1 MARPAAF
8 DRDRVLGQAMQ
19 TFWDRGYGATS
30 ISQLV
35 EATGLKP
42 GSLYAAFDSK
52 EGLFLAALDRYAA
65 ESRRRLKEA
74 LHAGVDPLTGIEH
87 FLRRLVQSQ
96 YATQPPR
103 GCLLVNSALELGRHN
118 PTVQRRVRQHLEGIE
133 AELRQALQ
141 AARDDGQLGA
151 DQSPAALARLLM
163 TMIWGLRVL
172 GGTGADA
179 SQAEQV
185 VDQIAMILRQG

>member
-8 DRDRVLGQAMQ
+8 DRDVVLGQATQ
-19 TFWDRGYGATS
+19 TFWERGYCATS

-52 EGLFLAALDRYAA
+52 EGLFLAALDHYAA
-65 ESRRRLKEA
+65 ESRRRLAEA
-74 LHAGVDPLTGIEH
+74 LNEADDPLLGIER
-87 FLRRLVQSQ
+87 FLRELVETQ

-103 GCLLVNSALELGRHN
+103 GCLLVNTALELGRHN
-118 PTVQRRVRQHLEGIE
+118 LTVQRRVRQHLDAIEG
-133 AELRQALQ
+133 ELRQALE
-141 AARDDGQLGA
+141 AARGAEHLGPA
-151 DQSPAALARLLM
+151 ASPAALAKLLM
-163 TMIWGLRVL
+163 TTVWGLRVL

-185 VDQIAMILRQG
+185 VDQIVTILRQG